1 MDCEDGNRVWA
12 VGWANEQTG
21 FLDRFAAAVVAK
33 ANAG

>member
-1 MDCEDGNRVWA
+1 
-12 VGWANEQTG
+12 VGGPWANAQAG